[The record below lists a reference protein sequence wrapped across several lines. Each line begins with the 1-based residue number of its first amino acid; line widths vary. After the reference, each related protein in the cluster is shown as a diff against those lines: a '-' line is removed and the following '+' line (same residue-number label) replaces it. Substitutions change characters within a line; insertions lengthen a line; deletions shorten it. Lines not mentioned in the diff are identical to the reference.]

1 MAERKRM
8 RMAELAKV
16 SGVSRETIHYY
27 LREGLLPRPVKGGK
41 TVAYYDESHLE
52 RLTLIRRLREEKYL
66 PLAVIRRIV
75 EAGPEGPTDRDVD
88 TLSDVLS
95 IDPTFRRSLAELATP
110 DSESERIALELG
122 LLGESVTQVSKNDP
136 TEQRVLAS
144 VAQALSLEG
153 DARQLTLDDMRAC
166 AQELSRLVDLE
177 AGLFF
182 DLVIR
187 RGDMPSSIAA
197 LRSGRAAVA
206 RFITAYRDLMLR
218 RVVDDVLSAINQ
230 GTRDLE
236 QLDYLELSEGEM
248 TRLGAPVQ
256 RKEFQQRALAGD
268 AAAANDLVWHLFVLG
283 TADDLSGLSPK
294 VLELLRP
301 RARFLVAAARAEHD
315 PIAERDALAAQLDKS
330 GSFSLGQVLVAQIR
344 LASFAR
350 EKRSDQ
356 GFLELAVP
364 VLHDLAC
371 ATPDQDA
378 DPLASACAFHRRGLI
393 RLALP
398 RVLGRH
404 GRALE
409 DLERALGVVLAAPGR
424 ISAASRARLEGNI
437 RLSLGRLLLEM
448 SRNTQA
454 GEHLER
460 ARAID
465 PSGPIGVSAKK
476 EQRRIARR

>member
-8 RMAELAKV
+8 RMAELARV

-27 LREGLLPRPVKGGK
+27 LREGLLPKPVKGGK

-52 RLTLIRRLREEKYL
+52 RLTLIRRLRDEKYL

-75 EAGPEGPTDRDVD
+75 EAGPGGPSDRDVD

-95 IDPTFRRSLAELATP
+95 IDPSFRRSLAELATP
-110 DSESERIALELG
+110 DSESERVALELG
-122 LLGESVTQVSKNDP
+122 LLGDSITQVSKSDP

-144 VAQALSLEG
+144 VALALSLEG

-166 AQELSRLVDLE
+166 AQELSRLVDVE
-177 AGLFF
+177 AELFF
-182 DLVIR
+182 DLVIL

-218 RVVDDVLSAINQ
+218 RVVDDVLSAISQ

-236 QLDYLELSEGEM
+236 RLDYLELSEQEM
-248 TRLGAPVQ
+248 TRLGAHAQ
-256 RKEFQQRALAGD
+256 REDYQARAEAGD
-268 AAAANDLVWHLFVLG
+268 AAAANDLVWHLFVVG
-283 TADDLSGLSPK
+283 SAADLCALPAG

-301 RARFLVAAARAEHD
+301 RARFLVAAARAEED
-315 PIAERDALAAQLDKS
+315 PSGDQVARFEQLDNS
-330 GSFSLGQVLVAQIR
+330 GSFSLGQVLAAQVK
-344 LASFAR
+344 LASFGR
-350 EKRSDQ
+350 QQHSDQ

-364 VLHDLAC
+364 VLHQLRC
-371 ATPDQDA
+371 ATPERDA
-378 DPLASACAFHRRGLI
+378 DPLASACAFQRRGLI

-404 GRALE
+404 SHALD

-424 ISAASRARLEGNI
+424 IGAASRARLEGNL
-437 RLSLGRLLLEM
+437 RLSLGRLLIPE
-448 SRNTQA
+448 RAAQA
-454 GEHLER
+454 AEHLER

-465 PSGPIGVSAKK
+465 PSGPLGVAAKR
-476 EQRRIARR
+476 ELRRVGRV